1 MIKAQRPGR
10 VRDQKPWAQ
19 HQTRGKFSGQFHSLE
34 LKPLKNMDSIEVGRI
49 LNENM
54 ASLQYFL
61 RSEEEDHNTDEFT
74 MDLTCTLANACSAP
88 PSEYKNKILACLKG
102 SVFLSSKIP
111 RLLDRIQGS
120 TTLHG
125 QESRKKLIQWLIVVF
140 VKYLRHLPSSY
151 ADLPYD
157 QLKRALEHS
166 NIDGKDKLQND
177 LQDFKRAR
185 DDIIK
190 GERQKHGKRYINKAG
205 QKPPNDF
212 RDIPVCPT
220 SKEIRTQ
227 ERPFLRKNITK
238 GRYDD
243 AEHYLDVQFR
253 LLREDFLEPLREGI
267 PEIVR
272 EGSGNS

>member
-1 MIKAQRPGR
+1 M
-10 VRDQKPWAQ
+10 V
-19 HQTRGKFSGQFHSLE
+19 
-34 LKPLKNMDSIEVGRI
+34 RI

-54 ASLQYFL
+54 ARLKYFL

-88 PSEYKNKILACLKG
+88 LTEYKNKILACLKG

-177 LQDFKRAR
+177 LQDFKHAR
-185 DDIIK
+185 DDIIR
-190 GERQKHGKRYINKAG
+190 GER
-205 QKPPNDF
+205 
-212 RDIPVCPT
+212 
-220 SKEIRTQ
+220 
-227 ERPFLRKNITK
+227 
-238 GRYDD
+238 
-243 AEHYLDVQFR
+243 
-253 LLREDFLEPLREGI
+253 
-267 PEIVR
+267 
-272 EGSGNS
+272 